1 MIVNHGDIK
10 SDIALLNKYGIAKL
24 KQLGYN
30 GVIERLIKAG
40 IIKV

>member
-1 MIVNHGDIK
+1 MMVNNDSLK